1 MIALTVGEIDNGRNG
16 LLCIVYDNNEQIME
30 QRPLGLMFRDFILEL
45 NTTENEDTFNQFAE
59 RIKDDLKTGIDFI
72 ERLQLRIGTDSVH

>member
-1 MIALTVGEIDNGRNG
+1 MITLTVGEIDKGRSG
-16 LLCIVYDNNEQIME
+16 LLCTVYDDDEQILE

-45 NTTENEDTFNQFAE
+45 NTTENEDIFNQYAE
-59 RIKDDLKTGIDFI
+59 RIKDDLKMGIDFI

>member
-1 MIALTVGEIDNGRNG
+1 MITLTVGEIDKGRNG
-16 LLCIVYDNNEQIME
+16 LLCIVYDNDEQILE

-45 NTTENEDTFNQFAE
+45 NTTENEDTFNQYAE
-59 RIKDDLKTGIDFI
+59 RIKDDLKTGIEFI

>member
-1 MIALTVGEIDNGRNG
+1 MITLTVGEIDKGRNG
-16 LLCIVYDNNEQIME
+16 LLCIVYDNNEQILE

-45 NTTENEDTFNQFAE
+45 NTTENEDTFNQVAE
-59 RIKDDLKTGIDFI
+59 RIKDDLKTGIEFI

>member
-1 MIALTVGEIDNGRNG
+1 MIALAVGEIEKGRNG
-16 LLCIVYDNNEQIME
+16 LLCIVYDTNDQILE

>member
-1 MIALTVGEIDNGRNG
+1 MIALTVGEIDKGRNG
-16 LLCIVYDNNEQIME
+16 LLCIVYDNNEEILE

-59 RIKDDLKTGIDFI
+59 RIKDDLKIGIEFI

>member
-1 MIALTVGEIDNGRNG
+1 MIALAVGEIEKGRSG
-16 LLCIVYDNNEQIME
+16 LLCIVYGDDEQILE

-59 RIKDDLKTGIDFI
+59 KIKDDLQMGIDFI
-72 ERLQLRIGTDSVH
+72 ERLQLQIGSNSVH

>member
-1 MIALTVGEIDNGRNG
+1 MITLTVGEIDKGRNG
-16 LLCIVYDNNEQIME
+16 LLCIVYDNDEQILE
-30 QRPLGLMFRDFILEL
+30 QRPLDLMFRDFILEL

-59 RIKDDLKTGIDFI
+59 RIKDDLKTGIEFI

>member
-1 MIALTVGEIDNGRNG
+1 MITLTVGEIDKGRNG
-16 LLCIVYDNNEQIME
+16 LLCIVYDNDEQILE

-59 RIKDDLKTGIDFI
+59 RIKDDLKMGIDFI
-72 ERLQLRIGTDSVH
+72 ERLQLRIGTDSIH

>member
-1 MIALTVGEIDNGRNG
+1 MIALAVGEIEKGRSG
-16 LLCIVYDNNEQIME
+16 LLCIVYDDDEQILE

-59 RIKDDLKTGIDFI
+59 KIKDDLQMGIDFI
-72 ERLQLRIGTDSVH
+72 ERLQLQIGSNSVH